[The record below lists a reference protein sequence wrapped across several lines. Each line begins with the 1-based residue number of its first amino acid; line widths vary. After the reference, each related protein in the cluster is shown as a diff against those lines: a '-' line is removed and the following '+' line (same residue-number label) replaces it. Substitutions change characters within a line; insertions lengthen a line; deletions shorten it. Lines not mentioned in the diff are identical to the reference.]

1 MSSGEPKKQINV
13 QIDDLDQVADTARRI
28 FIARTV
34 NCWPADD
41 ATFHRDMQTMAAAS
55 MRAAL
60 LFESERLRFSTDI
73 KSGKV
78 V

>member
-1 MSSGEPKKQINV
+1 MSGDEPKKQIDV
-13 QIDDLDQVADTARRI
+13 TIDDLDQVADTARRI

-41 ATFHRDMQTMAAAS
+41 ATFHRDMQAVAAAS

-60 LFESERLRFSTDI
+60 LFESERLRIAGDI
-73 KSGKV
+73 RIGKV